1 MNGMIAAQ
9 GSENM
14 PLLSNDYKPT
24 EALLVGSRTT
34 GGLPQST
41 GSSEQ
46 VFMSQVEESSLQI
59 NDLMELSSH
68 PWVPCL
74 PSWQLKTLM
83 GYWHKLRVRAGQ
95 SSDGQIS
102 RKHSW
107 AVQNVVVRIWWQ
119 REVNY
124 QNGRSSHSHQGIQ
137 SMLLV

>member
-9 GSENM
+9 GSKNM

-34 GGLPQST
+34 GGLPRST

-46 VFMSQVEESSLQI
+46 MFMSQVEESSLQI
-59 NDLMELSSH
+59 NDLMELSSSSLG
-68 PWVPCL
+68 PL
-74 PSWQLKTLM
+74 SAIMATENTI

-107 AVQNVVVRIWWQ
+107 AVQNVIVRIWWQ